1 MRWVVAAAAPAGS
14 GAGVDLN
21 APALASEPEDGG
33 DCMHQQAAVGDD
45 NAACLLCLVCRGFS
59 ANG

>member
-1 MRWVVAAAAPAGS
+1 MAAAAPAGS